1 MKAIYKTSKK
11 IKKDYIL
18 LILHCEKYKFN
29 RIIQMDTYLKY
40 LPEKINYYHIIG
52 NSNLEKEYEFYEN
65 EKIIVVKSEDD
76 YLYLPLK
83 IMKAYQAI
91 YDTYDFKYIFKT
103 DDTQICIYK
112 DFFDDLINR
121 LIKFEENDNKSHY
134 GGFIVNLE
142 KQKLCEHYKNH
153 PELPNNRLLLPTI
166 YCSGSFYYLSSDAM
180 NDLIVKKEQII
191 KDYLED
197 YSIGY
202 NLSNQFKKNMIHIPI
217 EVIFLRYKNDYLLN
231 SFNKEIVGK
240 IKDYF

>member
-40 LPEKINYYHIIG
+40 LPQKINYYHIIG
-52 NSNLEKEYEFYEN
+52 NVNMKEEYIFNEE

-76 YLYLPLK
+76 YLHLPTK
-83 IMKAYQAI
+83 IVKAYEAI
-91 YDTYDFKYIFKT
+91 FATYDFKYIFKT

-134 GGFIVNLE
+134 GGYIVNVE
-142 KQKLCEHYKNH
+142 KQKLCNHYKNH
-153 PELPNNRLLLPTI
+153 SELPNNRLLFPTI
-166 YCSGSFYYLSSDAM
+166 YCSGSFYYLSSDAIS
-180 NDLIVKKEQII
+180 DLMVKKEEFI

-202 NLSNQFKKNMIHIPI
+202 NLSNKFKKNMIHIPI
-217 EVIFLRYKNDYLLN
+217 EVIFLRYRNDYLLN
-231 SFNKEIVGK
+231 SFDKKIVGK

>member
-29 RIIQMDTYLKY
+29 RIIQMNTYLKY

-112 DFFDDLINR
+112 DFFDDLINK

-153 PELPNNRLLLPTI
+153 SELPNNRLLLPTI

-180 NDLIVKKEQII
+180 NNLIVKKEEII

-231 SFNKEIVGK
+231 SFTKEIVGK

>member
-29 RIIQMDTYLKY
+29 RIIQMNTYLKY

-76 YLYLPLK
+76 YLHLPAK
-83 IMKAYQAI
+83 IVKAYEAI
-91 YDTYDFKYIFKT
+91 NDTYDFKYIFKT

-121 LIKFEENDNKSHY
+121 LTIFEKNENKSHY
-134 GGFIVNLE
+134 GGFIVTIE
-142 KQKLCEHYKNH
+142 KEELCRHHKVH
-153 PELPNNRLLLPTI
+153 KELNNNRILKPTI
-166 YCSGSFYYLSSDAM
+166 YCGGSFYYLSSDAI
-180 NDLIVKKEQII
+180 NNLIVKKEEII

-197 YSIGY
+197 YSIGF
-202 NLSNQFKKNMIHIPI
+202 NLSNEYKKNMIHIPI
-217 EVIFLRYKNDYLLN
+217 EVIFLRYKNEYLLN
-231 SFNKEIVGK
+231 SFTKEIVGK